1 MPELDSSFCTIV
13 PPLTAHGEARV
24 VAVTSEPPWPLNS
37 GGHIRTFHMLA
48 ALSRQTR
55 LRVVC
60 PAYSSQHAAIDA
72 LRARGIDMVPCYVSD
87 RTVYR
92 EAVRLLGSLWRRE
105 PYVMYRRHAWA
116 AVRRTLESQVRAF
129 QPDVLYLDH
138 LDSLIYRSVAPRIR
152 AAVDLHN
159 VYSLLVRRSA
169 QEERRKWRAAFLLR
183 EARLLAAVERQSART
198 GDTLFTVSE
207 QEAAHFKSLGANA
220 VHVIPNGVDCD
231 ALADLPT
238 GRNNAP
244 TVLFLGTMSWGPNA
258 SAARFLVELL
268 PRLRLK
274 VPDVTMLIVGRDPP
288 ADLAALNGLPGIEV
302 TGSVSEVKPYLLR
315 GTVMAVPL
323 DAGGGTRL
331 KILEAFA
338 AGLPVVSTSVGAEG
352 IDAIPE
358 QHLLIAER
366 TGFADALAD
375 ILLSKERNQKIASE
389 ARRLA
394 RDKYDW
400 AIIGPA
406 AARLVA
412 AIST

>member
-1 MPELDSSFCTIV
+1 M
-13 PPLTAHGEARV
+13 TARSETRV

-48 ALSRQTR
+48 ALARQTR

-60 PAYSSQHAAIDA
+60 PTRPHEHAAIAA
-72 LRARGIDMVPCYVSD
+72 LRARGIDMVSCSVTD
-87 RTVYR
+87 RTTYG
-92 EAVRLLGSLWRRE
+92 EAVRLLGALWRRE

-116 AVRRTLESQVRAF
+116 TVRRAFESEVRAF
-129 QPDVLYLDH
+129 RPDVLYLDH
-138 LDSLIYRSVAPRIR
+138 LDSLVYRDVAPQIPS
-152 AAVDLHN
+152 AVDLHN
-159 VYSLLVRRSA
+159 VYSLLIQRAAR
-169 QEERRKWRAAFLLR
+169 EERQKWRSVFLAR
-183 EARLLAAVERQSART
+183 EARLLDAIERQCARA
-198 GDTLFTVSE
+198 GDVLLTVSE
-207 QEAAHFKSLGANA
+207 QEAQHFRAAGAAA
-220 VHVIPNGVDCD
+220 VHVVPNGVDCN

-238 GRNNAP
+238 GRDNRP

-274 VPDVTMLIVGRDPP
+274 VPDVTLLIVGRDPP
-288 ADLAALNGLPGIEV
+288 ADLAAMNGSPGVEV
-302 TGSVSEVKPYLLR
+302 TGSVADVKPYLLR

-352 IDAIPE
+352 IEAIPGR
-358 QHLLIAER
+358 HLVIAER
-366 TGFADALAD
+366 TRFADALTD
-375 ILLSKERNQKIASE
+375 LLLAKERHHQIASE

-406 AARLVA
+406 AARRVA
-412 AIST
+412 AITESRLRLTECA

>member
-1 MPELDSSFCTIV
+1 MTHS
-13 PPLTAHGEARV
+13 EARV

-60 PAYSSQHAAIDA
+60 PARPHEHGAIDA
-72 LRARGIDMVPCYVSD
+72 LRARGIDMVPCYVNE
-87 RTVYR
+87 RTRYS
-92 EAVRLLGSLWRRE
+92 ETVRVLGSLWRRE

-116 AVRRTLESQVRAF
+116 GVRRALESQVREF

-138 LDSLIYRSVAPRIR
+138 LDSLIYRSVAPRVR
-152 AAVDLHN
+152 SAVDLHN
-159 VYSLLVRRSA
+159 VYSLLVRRAA
-169 QEERRKWRAAFLLR
+169 QEERRKWRSTLLSR
-183 EARLLAAVERQSART
+183 EARLLDAIERQCART
-198 GDTLFTVSE
+198 GDMLFTVSE
-207 QEAAHFKSLGANA
+207 QEARHFRSLGANA
-220 VHVIPNGVDCD
+220 VHVAPNGVDCD

-238 GRNNAP
+238 GRHNAP

-258 SAARFLVELL
+258 SAARFLVEVL

-274 VPDVTMLIVGRDPP
+274 VPDVTVLIVGRDPP
-288 ADLAALNGLPGIEV
+288 ADLAALNGSPGVEV
-302 TGSVSEVKPYLLR
+302 TGSVSEVKPYLRR

-352 IDAIPE
+352 IEAVPG

-366 TGFADALAD
+366 AGFADALVD
-375 ILLSKERNQKIASE
+375 LLLSKERNHQIASE

-394 RDKYDW
+394 SEKYDW
-400 AIIGPA
+400 AIIGPR

-412 AIST
+412 AIPGSTARS